1 MVIQRSCLS
10 VPLINQDKQG
20 FHFVGAHACICL
32 LFSYFMVSH
41 QFIRADGPCV
51 ESCGIMNDCLSCI
64 NTESNF
70 FFLVFISLGNLKWHM
85 LFITS
90 LPAKASLKCFN
101 FWQILAI
108 HRQNANNLLS
118 KDPNGPVNPSLQ
130 PDIIHGAAAMKSTT
144 YMALHFHFPC
154 YSHRSQQTHVGLHAT
169 RPCRGLYPIWNSSL

>member
-1 MVIQRSCLS
+1 M
-10 VPLINQDKQG
+10 
-20 FHFVGAHACICL
+20 AHALHNI
-32 LFSYFMVSH
+32 
-41 QFIRADGPCV
+41 
-51 ESCGIMNDCLSCI
+51 
-64 NTESNF
+64 
-70 FFLVFISLGNLKWHM
+70 
-85 LFITS
+85 ITS
-90 LPAKASLKCFN
+90 ESFTEMFQFLTN
-101 FWQILAI
+101 TI